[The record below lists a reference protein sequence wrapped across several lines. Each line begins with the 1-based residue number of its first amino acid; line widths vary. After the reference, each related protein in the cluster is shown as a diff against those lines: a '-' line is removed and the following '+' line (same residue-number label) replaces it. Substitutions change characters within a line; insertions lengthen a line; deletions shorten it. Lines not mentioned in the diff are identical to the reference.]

1 MKGYYFL
8 SPVNILLI
16 HKGLFS
22 IHMVSIHMVPSA
34 RLDIVH
40 MAKRQGQKLA
50 YWRASHKRD
59 PGHVWSN
66 AKLHTQMI
74 KTNYATTLWLTN
86 PSDHSFL

>member
-8 SPVNILLI
+8 SPVNILLT
-16 HKGLFS
+16 HKGLF
-22 IHMVSIHMVPSA
+22 SIHMVPSA

-40 MAKRQGQKLA
+40 LAKRPGQQLA

-59 PGHVWSN
+59 PGHMWSN

-74 KTNYATTLWLTN
+74 KTNYATTLGLTN